1 MKTTKQKREKQDK
14 LKELP
19 SFYFFG
25 VKRKEKCFLIN
36 DPITV
41 SKNKEVFSI
50 DDYEWESYYRDI
62 LSNYIEEDLF
72 ERSTLFIIPKSF
84 AAGNKFLEKG
94 TLLLPL
100 VKITDTSFF
109 CLDDKKLIIFKINRQ
124 YHDFNTLKKDIINT
138 FTPLKI
144 MKYEEIKAKI
154 EEKISFNHLK
164 EFTGFSIETKK
175 VKIVAQ
181 CKFSTIGTIQ
191 SKEYS
196 KIKATLEK
204 IKKIESAGIKIKKSN
219 LLKKN
224 TK

>member
-1 MKTTKQKREKQDK
+1 MTKSTEKK
-14 LKELP
+14 KKEKKSKELP

-25 VKRKEKCFLIN
+25 LKRKEKSFLIN

-41 SKNKEVFSI
+41 NKNEEVYSI
-50 DDYEWESYYRDI
+50 NADDWESYYRDM
-62 LSNYIEEDLF
+62 LSKYIEEDLF

-84 AAGNKFLEKG
+84 AAGNKFLKHG
-94 TLLLPL
+94 TLLSPL

-124 YHDFNTLKKDIINT
+124 YRDFNTLKEDIINT

-144 MKYEEIKAKI
+144 MKSEEIKAKI
-154 EEKISFNHLK
+154 EEKISFNHREK
-164 EFTGFSIETKK
+164 FTGFSIETEK
-175 VKIVAQ
+175 VKIIGQ
-181 CKFSTIGTIQ
+181 CRFSTIGTIQ

-196 KIKATLEK
+196 KIKITLEK
-204 IKKIESAGIKIKKSN
+204 IKKIESARTEIKTSKW
-219 LLKKN
+219 LKKN